1 MSTIDRLLLAKKKFK
16 CFSQH
21 AQIDKLI
28 ESLHEFNLD
37 EEKKVGKMC
46 KLGICKG
53 LFVTCFYNYVGFCKL
68 TFKGCASL
76 CIACV
81 RI

>member
-1 MSTIDRLLLAKKKFK
+1 MSTIDRLLLAKLFKKSFL
-16 CFSQH
+16 QH

-37 EEKKVGKMC
+37 EEKRVSKMC
-46 KLGICKG
+46 KLGIRKG

-68 TFKGCASL
+68 TFKGCANL
-76 CIACV
+76 CIDCV
-81 RI
+81 